1 MKNSNF
7 KMVIILTLISLIA
20 AFLLSTVYSVT
31 KKPIEK
37 AYRQEFVKGLKIVL
51 PEFDNEPDR
60 EFKMFDN
67 RKVYIAKKGDKVV
80 GYALR
85 SSSLNGFSGLIEVLI
100 GVDVKGKVT
109 GIEILKH
116 AETPGLGSNIESDWF
131 KKEFKGLTAA
141 DNIAVKKDGGN
152 IDQFSG
158 ATISPR
164 AVCEAVKN
172 GLEFLKKNISYK

>member
-7 KMVIILTLISLIA
+7 KMVIILALISLIA
-20 AFLLSTVYSVT
+20 ALLLSTVYSVT
-31 KKPIEK
+31 KKPIEE
-37 AYRQEFVKGLKIVL
+37 AYRQEFIKGLKIVL
-51 PEFDNEPDR
+51 PGFDNEPDR
-60 EFKMFDN
+60 EFKTIDN
-67 RKVYIAKKGDKVV
+67 RKVYIAKKGGKVV

-85 SSSLNGFSGLIEVLI
+85 SSSLNGFSGLIEVLV

-164 AVCEAVKN
+164 AVCEAVKS